1 MKTKSIYLLAF
12 LLIGCASLLPIHSA
26 RACPSCYGAAD
37 SSMTDAMNM
46 AIFSLL
52 GVTGSVLVGLVAF
65 FVYLR
70 RRARMI
76 NERFRTILN

>member
-1 MKTKSIYLLAF
+1 MNAKRVYLLTF
-12 LLIGCASLLPIHSA
+12 LLITCVFLLPVYSA

-46 AIFSLL
+46 AIFTLL
-52 GVTGSVLVGLVAF
+52 GVTGSVLLGLVAF

-70 RRARMI
+70 KRARML
-76 NERFRTILN
+76 NERFRTMLN